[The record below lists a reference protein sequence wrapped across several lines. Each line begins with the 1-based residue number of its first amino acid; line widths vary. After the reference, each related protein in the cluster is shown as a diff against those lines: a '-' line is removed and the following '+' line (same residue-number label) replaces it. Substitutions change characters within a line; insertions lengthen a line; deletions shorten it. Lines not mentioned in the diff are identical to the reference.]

1 MFNSKSSI
9 FPDKL
14 TALFNS
20 NKLEEIIAKKKKKKF
35 YCQKKKSR
43 DFQHEVSKTFQLIS
57 TEFFLANPY
66 VFST

>member
-20 NKLEEIIAKKKKKKF
+20 NKLEEIIAKKILLPK
-35 YCQKKKSR
+35 KKKSR

-57 TEFFLANPY
+57 TEFFLPNPY

>member
-20 NKLEEIIAKKKKKKF
+20 NKLEEIIAKKKKKILLP
-35 YCQKKKSR
+35 KKSL
-43 DFQHEVSKTFQLIS
+43 ETSKMKSLKHF
-57 TEFFLANPY
+57 N
-66 VFST
+66 